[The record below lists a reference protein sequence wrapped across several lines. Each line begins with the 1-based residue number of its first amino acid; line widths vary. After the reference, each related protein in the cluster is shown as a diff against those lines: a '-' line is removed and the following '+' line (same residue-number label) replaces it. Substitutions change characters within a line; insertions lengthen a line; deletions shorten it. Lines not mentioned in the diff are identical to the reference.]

1 MQTTLIIS
9 NKGQLE
15 DVDAINELRAI
26 VRANSPADATGSDI
40 ARDVAAVLKIA
51 HERCTGHA
59 FRANFSNGD
68 AIAFVRAAPA
78 CVSLAAVGRAVLA
91 A

>member
-1 MQTTLIIS
+1 MQITLNIDS
-9 NKGQLE
+9 KGRLE
-15 DVDAINELRAI
+15 DVDAINALRDV
-26 VRANSPADATGSDI
+26 VRRNSPAGATGSDI
-40 ARDVAAVLKIA
+40 SRDVAAVLKIA
-51 HERCTGHA
+51 HDRCTGHA

-78 CVSLAAVGRAVLA
+78 FVSREAVGRAVLA